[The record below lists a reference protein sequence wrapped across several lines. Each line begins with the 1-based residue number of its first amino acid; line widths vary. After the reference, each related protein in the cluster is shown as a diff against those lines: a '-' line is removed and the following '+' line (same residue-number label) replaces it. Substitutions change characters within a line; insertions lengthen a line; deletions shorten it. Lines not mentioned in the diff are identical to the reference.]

1 MIHRRYPAGSL
12 TVFDRAP
19 IHENERIRRGYRT
32 PRRALGAA
40 RWRLIIPDLP
50 CGGFAAGRMRGCWR
64 CSGELSQRSAGLVSG
79 AVSAA
84 LANSG
89 RVLVDVSGVR
99 VTWPPAVGLFGSIRA
114 GMGGWPGVRLVLF
127 GADAKLARSLA
138 AQRVSATVPVAPD
151 ETTARQ
157 LLDRRPRVLARHLD
171 LEQPRSATRR
181 ARTFVQAA
189 CADWQ
194 LDDLRDDATIVAC
207 ELVGNAVLHA
217 GPGYRLT
224 LRYDAFGLTIAVRD
238 RRTDR
243 LPQALPD
250 GPGPPPHLS
259 GLFLV
264 AALSREWGV
273 IPGQDE
279 KTVWALLPVGIPRAM
294 PAPVRTA
301 VRDAVR
307 AVLADRG
314 NTAAAAAAVRQI
326 TARLTEQHGAAAVR
340 DLVDAL
346 ARELAERELRRRRI
360 RPTATGA
367 TSTTG
372 ASRGSTMSIPGST
385 TSRGLT
391 SASMAVDHVEGR
403 CGLGRVRRPG
413 RSARWRPG
421 MVRGLTSWVAIDPVG
436 RVLRAEG
443 VSPIRRRSG
452 RA

>member
-1 MIHRRYPAGSL
+1 MGYASNGGREVTSDHPGVSVRR
-12 TVFDRAP
+12 V
-19 IHENERIRRGYRT
+19 RRG
-32 PRRALGAA
+32 
-40 RWRLIIPDLP
+40 PDAWVL
-50 CGGFAAGRMRGCWR
+50 AV
-64 CSGELSQRSAGLVSG
+64 SGELSQRSAGLVSG

-99 VTWPPAVGLFGSIRA
+99 VSWPPAVGLFGSVLA

-127 GADAKLARSLA
+127 GADAALARSLA
-138 AQRVSATVPVAPD
+138 AQGVSATVPVAPD

-194 LDDLRDDATIVAC
+194 LDEIRDDIRDDATIVAC
-207 ELVGNAVLHA
+207 ELVDNAVRHA

-224 LRYDAFGLTIAVRD
+224 LQYDVFGLTIAVRD
-238 RRTDR
+238 RRPDR

-250 GPGPPPHLS
+250 GPGGPSHLS

-273 IPGQDE
+273 MPGQDE
-279 KTVWALLPVGIPRAM
+279 KTVWALLPAADSSTTYARAI
-294 PAPVRTA
+294 RTA
-301 VRDAVR
+301 IRDAVR
-307 AVLADRG
+307 AVLANGG

-326 TARLTEQHGAAAVR
+326 TARLTEQHGAAAVG

-346 ARELAERELRRRRI
+346 ARELAN
-360 RPTATGA
+360 AN
-367 TSTTG
+367 SD
-372 ASRGSTMSIPGST
+372 
-385 TSRGLT
+385 
-391 SASMAVDHVEGR
+391 VDE
-403 CGLGRVRRPG
+403 
-413 RSARWRPG
+413 
-421 MVRGLTSWVAIDPVG
+421 
-436 RVLRAEG
+436 
-443 VSPIRRRSG
+443 
-452 RA
+452 

>member
-1 MIHRRYPAGSL
+1 VLA
-12 TVFDRAP
+12 V
-19 IHENERIRRGYRT
+19 
-32 PRRALGAA
+32 
-40 RWRLIIPDLP
+40 
-50 CGGFAAGRMRGCWR
+50 
-64 CSGELSQRSAGLVSG
+64 SGELSQRSAGQVSG

-99 VTWPPAVGLFGSIRA
+99 VSWPPAVGLFGSVLA

-127 GADAKLARSLA
+127 GADAALARSLA
-138 AQRVSATVPVAPD
+138 AQGVSATVPVAPD

-194 LDDLRDDATIVAC
+194 LDEIRDDIRDDATIVAC
-207 ELVGNAVLHA
+207 ELVDNAVRHA

-224 LRYDAFGLTIAVRD
+224 LRYDVFGLTIAVRD
-238 RRTDR
+238 RRPDR

-250 GPGPPPHLS
+250 GPGGPSHLS

-279 KTVWALLPVGIPRAM
+279 KTVWALLPAADSSTTYARAI
-294 PAPVRTA
+294 RTA
-301 VRDAVR
+301 IRDAVR
-307 AVLADRG
+307 AVLAERG

-326 TARLTEQHGAAAVR
+326 TARLTEQHGPAAVR

-346 ARELAERELRRRRI
+346 ARELAD
-360 RPTATGA
+360 AN
-367 TSTTG
+367 SD
-372 ASRGSTMSIPGST
+372 
-385 TSRGLT
+385 
-391 SASMAVDHVEGR
+391 VDE
-403 CGLGRVRRPG
+403 
-413 RSARWRPG
+413 
-421 MVRGLTSWVAIDPVG
+421 
-436 RVLRAEG
+436 
-443 VSPIRRRSG
+443 
-452 RA
+452 